1 MERCGGLPYRSE
13 SVTVILQGGRA
24 GDREKGSNSLGR
36 AVIGTDG
43 KVGILGARELE
54 TLAQAILG
62 VVLTCGRENFAGSP
76 IDSSDLVRRI
86 AAMGFP
92 WGESDGN

>member
-1 MERCGGLPYRSE
+1 MPHRSE
-13 SVTVILQGGRA
+13 SVPVILQTKRA

-54 TLAQAILG
+54 TLAKAILG
-62 VVLTCGRENFAGSP
+62 VVLTRCQESFAGPP
-76 IDSSDLVRRI
+76 IDSGDVVRRI